1 MGNLN
6 DVVFCFQGG
15 DNLVLRWNDST
26 GCEGKVRGTRHTS
39 AVCGAVCTGNG
50 NLLTV
55 GLDDT
60 LRMASLGNNSY
71 EADAVV
77 KLKAQPRGVGC
88 DSAGVLAAVA
98 TNESLVL
105 VHITDGLTIAAEAAV
120 DGEPFCVGVRPDGRE
135 VAVGCK
141 DGKFLL
147 IPVCATR
154 LTSCCFYSGKVRL
167 FAVGSDSCSLTPGA
181 VLERHRGEVTGC
193 KYSPDGAR
201 LATCD
206 GNREV
211 LVWDPAAGTVAVDK
225 MVFHRARVTCVGWS
239 ADGVRLATGSLDGVI
254 IVWDTSKPP
263 MEGHVRVDR
272 AHVGGVTA
280 LEWRGADKIVS
291 GGFDS
296 CVKSWA
302 V

>member
-39 AVCGAVCTGNG
+39 AVCGAVCTQTGR
-50 NLLTV
+50 LLTV

-77 KLKAQPRGVGC
+77 KFKAQPRGVGC
-88 DSAGVLAAVA
+88 DSAGIEAAVV

-105 VHITDGLTIAAEAAV
+105 VHIGTCLTIAAEVVV

-141 DGKFLL
+141 DGK
-147 IPVCATR
+147 
-154 LTSCCFYSGKVRL
+154 VRL
-167 FAVGSDSCSLTPGA
+167 FAVGSDSSSLTPGA

-239 ADGVRLATGSLDGVI
+239 ADGVRLATGSLDGQI
-254 IVWDTSKPP
+254 IVWDTAKPP

-280 LEWRGADKIVS
+280 LEWVGADKIVS